1 MAEVEVRGKRIILE
15 VAVINAQAWLICPIA
30 GERCGMVKAELGAI
44 AVDCMAWHLEHAH
57 PTL

>member
-1 MAEVEVRGKRIILE
+1 MRGKRIILE
-15 VAVINAQAWLICPIA
+15 VAVINAQAWLICPVA